1 MWREGKR
8 GVWTAGS
15 WMHTAAVGMEVSQG
29 ASPRSDFV
37 TAWSWSTS
45 DGILVRPV
53 ARYVHR
59 DKDVGG
65 QSGVHSEQAM
75 QMVTR

>member
-1 MWREGKR
+1 MRAAA
-8 GVWTAGS
+8 GVVVFHS
-15 WMHTAAVGMEVSQG
+15 V
-29 ASPRSDFV
+29 SPRSDFV

-45 DGILVRPV
+45 DGILVRTV
-53 ARYVHR
+53 ARCVHR

-65 QSGVHSEQAM
+65 RWGVHSGQAM